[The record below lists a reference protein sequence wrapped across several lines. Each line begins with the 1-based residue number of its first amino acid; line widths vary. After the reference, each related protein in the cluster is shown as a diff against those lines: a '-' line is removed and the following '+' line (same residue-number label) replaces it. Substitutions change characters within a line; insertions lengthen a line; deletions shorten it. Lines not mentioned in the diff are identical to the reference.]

1 MLTRRKKS
9 PSKSEAPATP
19 IHHAVTSI
27 ALIGCAGDSQIERT
41 HSEMATL
48 TAWAF
53 NTVDGAEQASQR
65 LQSLQ
70 SQELIKVQDA
80 AVVSW
85 EEGKKKPKTRQL
97 SNMTAAG
104 ALGGTFWGMLFGLI
118 FFVPL
123 LGAAIGA
130 GIGALAGSMTDVGIS
145 DSFINGVK
153 QRVTPGTSA
162 LFVLSSDAVMDR
174 IKDAFK
180 DINAELIASNLT
192 ADQEAKLREVFADE

>member
-1 MLTRRKKS
+1 
-9 PSKSEAPATP
+9 
-19 IHHAVTSI
+19 
-27 ALIGCAGDSQIERT
+27 
-41 HSEMATL
+41 MATL

-53 NTVDGAEQASQR
+53 NTVEGAEQASQR

-70 SQELIKVQDA
+70 TQELIKIQDA

-85 EEGKKKPKTRQL
+85 EVGKKKPKTRQL
-97 SNMTAAG
+97 SDMTAAG

-145 DSFINGVK
+145 DDFINSVK

-162 LFVLSSDAVMDR
+162 LFLLSSDAVMDR
-174 IKDAFK
+174 VKDTFK
-180 DINAELIASNLT
+180 DLNPELIASNLS
-192 ADQEAKLREVFADE
+192 ADQEAKLREVFAEE